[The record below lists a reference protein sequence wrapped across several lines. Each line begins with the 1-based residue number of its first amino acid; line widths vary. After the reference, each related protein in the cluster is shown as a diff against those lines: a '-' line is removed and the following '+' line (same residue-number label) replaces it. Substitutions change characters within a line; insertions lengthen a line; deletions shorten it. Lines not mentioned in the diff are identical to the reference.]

1 MRASVEPDPDRPH
14 AFTHS
19 ASTPVIFAPTATIVE
34 DLKGFEP
41 EPNAIVCVIA
51 SSISSSITNDEF
63 DY

>member
-1 MRASVEPDPDRPH
+1 MRTYVEPDLDRPH

-19 ASTPVIFAPTATIVE
+19 ASTHVIFAPIATIVE

>member
-1 MRASVEPDPDRPH
+1 MRASVEPDIDQHH
-14 AFTHS
+14 AYTHL
-19 ASTPVIFAPTATIVE
+19 AITLVIFSPTATIVE